1 MNNLNDIRDRIAIN
15 SLKDKEL
22 VADKIDIRYNGIC
35 DREIDAT
42 SFWYCRYNIYEI
54 WKADVTEEIDK

>member
-22 VADKIDIRYNGIC
+22 VADKIDIIL
-35 DREIDAT
+35 
-42 SFWYCRYNIYEI
+42 
-54 WKADVTEEIDK
+54 K